1 MKCSMTKL
9 GSVSHVNGFEILRFN
24 LKEKGEI
31 GNERK
36 RLLVKP

>member
-1 MKCSMTKL
+1 MDLKI
-9 GSVSHVNGFEILRFN
+9 EILRFN